1 MKQKHTSTQSKQR
14 RCAPRTARP
23 SSCDYLRAKPFFT
36 PVYEDDNLLIA
47 DKPAGVLVQDES
59 GKICDTL
66 LNRAKRYLHERGDAS
81 GCSSIKLC
89 HRLDTGTSGL
99 VLLAKNADAEAQAVE
114 LIRRR
119 LLQKEYLCV
128 TFGHPSPSEAELRD
142 YLLKDSAKGV
152 VRVVK
157 TPRTGAREI
166 ITRYST
172 LCTSGRLA
180 LLRVELVTGRTH
192 QIRAHLA
199 SVGCPIV
206 GDSKYGVN
214 SVNRELKCKYQLLC
228 AWKLTFPVIES
239 GPLSA
244 VSEQSFSA
252 GEPWYVP
259 QLREGVLK

>member
-1 MKQKHTSTQSKQR
+1 MHPAAAASNCVTGWT
-14 RCAPRTARP
+14 PERP
-23 SSCDYLRAKPFFT
+23 VLSSSPKMLMP
-36 PVYEDDNLLIA
+36 
-47 DKPAGVLVQDES
+47 
-59 GKICDTL
+59 
-66 LNRAKRYLHERGDAS
+66 
-81 GCSSIKLC
+81 
-89 HRLDTGTSGL
+89 
-99 VLLAKNADAEAQAVE
+99 EAQAVE

-128 TFGHPSPSEAELRD
+128 TFGHPSPSEAELHD
-142 YLLKDSAKGV
+142 YLLKDSVKGV

-157 TPRTGAREI
+157 APRPGAREI

>member
-1 MKQKHTSTQSKQR
+1 MRRMPAATEDSDRILKQPS
-14 RCAPRTARP
+14 CAVLETCVPP
-23 SSCDYLRAKPFFT
+23 QKD
-36 PVYEDDNLLIA
+36 VY
-47 DKPAGVLVQDES
+47 
-59 GKICDTL
+59 
-66 LNRAKRYLHERGDAS
+66 KR
-81 GCSSIKLC
+81 
-89 HRLDTGTSGL
+89 
-99 VLLAKNADAEAQAVE
+99 Q
-114 LIRRR
+114 
-119 LLQKEYLCV
+119 
-128 TFGHPSPSEAELRD
+128 
-142 YLLKDSAKGV
+142 LKDSAKGV

-172 LCTSGRLA
+172 LRTSGRLA

-244 VSEQSFSA
+244 VSGQSFSA